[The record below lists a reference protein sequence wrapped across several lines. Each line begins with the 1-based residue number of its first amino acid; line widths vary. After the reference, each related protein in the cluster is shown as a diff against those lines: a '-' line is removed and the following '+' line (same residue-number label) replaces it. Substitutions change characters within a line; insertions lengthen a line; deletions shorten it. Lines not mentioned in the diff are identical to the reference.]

1 MPREHR
7 DHVGD
12 DEGCRRPGHQ
22 EEGDEGHS
30 PEEAQHRGE
39 RALRSTSGP
48 RSRLAAGCLEAVA
61 TTQTAKARR
70 RRDGGGSET
79 ARTGPAPEGGKRSE
93 VRGRR
98 VDRQPGGWGA
108 SERSPACCETGEVTK
123 RQPGPPEPERAAT
136 SPPTPGHAGQ
146 LGFLSLLLGT
156 GSGGCSGRRGI
167 PRGRPALAQVRWVGW
182 IPSSSS
188 PRGFPL
194 SLSPAPTGVPS
205 SVWPP
210 MPTPS
215 GLSVT
220 AGVQAE
226 GGSVTF
232 ARSLSVD
239 VAHAWVVPTWK
250 QKPHNSQA

>member
-108 SERSPACCETGEVTK
+108 SERSRLVAKPVKSQSGSPVPRSQSARPPPRP
-123 RQPGPPEPERAAT
+123 RQATPDSSASFRFCLGRGRVGAA
-136 SPPTPGHAGQ
+136 GDAGFRGDGQ
-146 LGFLSLLLGT
+146 LLRKSAG
-156 GSGGCSGRRGI
+156 
-167 PRGRPALAQVRWVGW
+167 LA
-182 IPSSSS
+182 
-188 PRGFPL
+188 GFPAPPPL
-194 SLSPAPTGVPS
+194 GVSL
-205 SVWPP
+205 
-210 MPTPS
+210 
-215 GLSVT
+215 
-220 AGVQAE
+220 
-226 GGSVTF
+226 
-232 ARSLSVD
+232 
-239 VAHAWVVPTWK
+239 
-250 QKPHNSQA
+250 